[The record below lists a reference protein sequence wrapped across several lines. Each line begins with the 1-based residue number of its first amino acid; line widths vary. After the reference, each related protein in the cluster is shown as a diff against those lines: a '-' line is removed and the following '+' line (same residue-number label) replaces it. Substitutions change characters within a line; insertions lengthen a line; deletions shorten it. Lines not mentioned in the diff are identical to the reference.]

1 MRGIAGIVPSLVT
14 TYAKLLSK
22 KSFILKTIQG
32 TFTRNVILFEIR
44 AYDSNEKGEWPH
56 QHLFPEIPRE
66 GNLEMVKHEIQGWAR
81 ILSFEVAQRRGSEGE
96 MRATFLCKCK
106 GRVEAS
112 APKRRL
118 TPCLEDARNTKGMRA
133 SDSQELCKFL

>member
-1 MRGIAGIVPSLVT
+1 MPLSARVSRNCSKPCHHLCQIAFEKEFQLENDS
-14 TYAKLLSK
+14 
-22 KSFILKTIQG
+22 
-32 TFTRNVILFEIR
+32 RNFFEICYLFEIG

-56 QHLFPEIPRE
+56 QHLFPEIPNE

-118 TPCLEDARNTKGMRA
+118 TPCLEDARNTKGMR
-133 SDSQELCKFL
+133 LKFARSM